1 MIQTRIIT
9 YTLSHK
15 RSFRTN
21 SSNPPYPRNPSDSP
35 VSETPDWMREERE
48 AEHARIFQAYNDTY
62 DALVAHDNVISEWQ
76 AEHPGEQIP
85 EDMAAE
91 NRRLYQARWQ
101 AANDWDLEDQ
111 EISSESSYESEAEAE
126 AEAEVEPDQDHNN
139 HGEEPRG
146 TKRSRG
152 SGDDEGP
159 SNSKFPK
166 GPEDGPGG
174 PGGSSGHGTSGGG
187 SSIPISSSGN
197 VGYSQLCEDI
207 IAYISSLEYIAYVY
221 NSIYI
226 FIFLVPFFKACFSAP
241 GLYIF
246 TFVIRPYIYCLFSK
260 YIALPVK
267 VKIF

>member
-1 MIQTRIIT
+1 MLQTRIIT
-9 YTLSHK
+9 YTLSQK
-15 RSFRTN
+15 RSFRTD

-35 VSETPDWMREERE
+35 ESETPDWVREERE
-48 AEHARIFQAYNDTY
+48 EEHARVFQAFNDTF
-62 DALVAHDNVISEWQ
+62 DAHAAHTNEVRVWQ

-91 NRRLYQARWQ
+91 NQRLNQVRLQ

-111 EISSESSYESEAEAE
+111 EISSESSASSEAEDGDRGD
-126 AEAEVEPDQDHNN
+126 EPDQDQNN
-139 HGEEPRG
+139 HDEEPRG
-146 TKRSRG
+146 TKRSRD

-159 SNSKFPK
+159 SNSKFTK

-187 SSIPISSSGN
+187 SSIPISSSDN

-207 IAYISSLEYIAYVY
+207 IAYMSCLEYIASVY

-226 FIFLVPFFKACFSAP
+226 FIFLVPFFRACFSAP

-246 TFVIRPYIYCLFSK
+246 SFIIRPYIYCLFSK
-260 YIALPVK
+260 FTCERNFSFK
-267 VKIF
+267 SF